1 MPTFLHKL
9 SPIDQM
15 YNYVLQSAFLFIYC
29 FFLIY
34 IQFLTEKLK
43 AEKLLVNYI

>member
-15 YNYVLQSAFLFIYC
+15 YNYVLQSAFLFIYL
-29 FFLIY
+29 FIVFLIY
-34 IQFLTEKLK
+34 IQFLTETT
-43 AEKLLVNYI
+43 ES